1 MKKRSL
7 FLFVG
12 ILALLLGACG
22 AASVRSEQAFEPGY
36 EGGMTDSLAMA
47 PEMERIVAAEDS
59 LSYSESTA
67 SVERLVIRNA
77 YISIVVSDPSDS
89 LDEIASMAES
99 LGGFVVSSNLYQT
112 SYGED
117 LVADR
122 GSITIRVPSE
132 SLDSALDHIK
142 AGATE
147 IQSESVSGEDVTD
160 EYTDL
165 NSKLRNLEAA
175 ETELLGIMEN
185 AQDADDVLAIFEHL
199 RQIRQEIEITQG
211 RIQYYEQSARL
222 SSISVDLIPDVA
234 AQPLTIGKWQPQGTA
249 KAAVQALIS
258 ALKFLGNAAIWIV
271 IFVSPILLLIAA
283 PIVLIVRG
291 VRKRRK
297 NKASKAE
304 EA

>member
-1 MKKRSL
+1 MKKRNL

-22 AASVRSEQAFEPGY
+22 AASVRSEPAFDPGY
-36 EGGMTDSLAMA
+36 QGGMVDSIAMA
-47 PEMERIVAAEDS
+47 PEMERSIAAEDS
-59 LSYSESTA
+59 LSFSESTV

-77 YISIVVSDPSDS
+77 HIAIVVPDPSNN
-89 LDEIASMAES
+89 LEEIAAMAES
-99 LGGFVVSSNLYQT
+99 LGGYVVSSNLYQT
-112 SYGED
+112 SYGDD
-117 LVADR
+117 LIADR

-132 SLDSALDHIK
+132 SMDAALDQIK

-175 ETELLGIMEN
+175 ETELLGFMET

-271 IFVSPILLLIAA
+271 IFVSPVLLLIAA
-283 PIVLIVRG
+283 PIVLIVRS

-297 NKASKAE
+297 NKAIKAE